1 MIKSRIF
8 FLNTNANG
16 IIFNVILTMSAFVK
30 KKVSHLLRKK

>member
-16 IIFNVILTMSAFVK
+16 ITFNVILTMSEDIRSSESEYRTV
-30 KKVSHLLRKK
+30 